1 MKLVKFFSFIIVLLF
16 VTFLFLI
23 NGFETTSLNKIIK
36 DQVENKIQNSQINF
50 ENTTISLG
58 VETFGV
64 TVKLNSPEFL
74 YKKNKIDIKSIKAN
88 IDLWSALKR
97 ENKINSVYLELDKT
111 KISTINL
118 MAKDFDTKSYAVIL
132 NKFLDGT
139 LEGFVNIDLKNIENS
154 KFEGVVKN
162 STIQIYENFPYA
174 TINNAELKYKNNI
187 LEIQL
192 NSGKLADLDIKQS
205 KITVAGNDLE
215 ELSINTRILISGKID
230 YLTKLKEFKNISSQS
245 YTIRH

>member
-74 YKKNKIDIKSIKAN
+74 YKKK
-88 IDLWSALKR
+88 
-97 ENKINSVYLELDKT
+97 
-111 KISTINL
+111 
-118 MAKDFDTKSYAVIL
+118 
-132 NKFLDGT
+132 
-139 LEGFVNIDLKNIENS
+139 
-154 KFEGVVKN
+154 
-162 STIQIYENFPYA
+162 
-174 TINNAELKYKNNI
+174 
-187 LEIQL
+187 
-192 NSGKLADLDIKQS
+192 
-205 KITVAGNDLE
+205 
-215 ELSINTRILISGKID
+215 
-230 YLTKLKEFKNISSQS
+230 
-245 YTIRH
+245 